1 MTAKK
6 TWKKNV
12 AELMVAHGV
21 PYVATV
27 CPSYPLDL
35 IRKVEKAKKV
45 KGPSYIHCFT
55 VCPTGWRSASE
66 LTVALGRLAVE
77 TLIFPLYEVE
87 DGKYRLTVDVDNPRP
102 IEDYL
107 KHQGRFRHLT
117 PDQIR
122 MIQERV
128 YLEYNKLMDKVENLQ
143 AWSDLKYDLG
153 LLD

>member
-1 MTAKK
+1 MAQRLGTHRGTRAPCRGD
-6 TWKKNV
+6 
-12 AELMVAHGV
+12 AH
-21 PYVATV
+21 
-27 CPSYPLDL
+27 L
-35 IRKVEKAKKV
+35 
-45 KGPSYIHCFT
+45 
-55 VCPTGWRSASE
+55 
-66 LTVALGRLAVE
+66 
-77 TLIFPLYEVE
+77 PLYEVE